1 MKLGQRWFS
10 KNKMAEGS
18 SAQSLQ
24 FSGGEKEVIE
34 RKLDVSIDGLATR
47 KDISDFYEISRCV
60 NVIKNRGFEKVN
72 SNFHNSTS
80 SSTGI
85 IKTLQDKK
93 NIIHLFR
100 FICFLTVNFLCL
112 CNHFVNNLY
121 ELGHSIFI
129 IRSPP
134 PPHCIL
140 GTRKSVSVPLIFFNK
155 L

>member
-1 MKLGQRWFS
+1 
-10 KNKMAEGS
+10 MAEGS

-34 RKLDVSIDGLATR
+34 RKLDVSIDGLDTK

-60 NVIKNRGFEKVN
+60 DVIKNRGFKKVN
-72 SNFHNSTS
+72 YYFFNWYYKNTAR
-80 SSTGI
+80 
-85 IKTLQDKK
+85 QK

-100 FICFLTVNFLCL
+100 FICFLTVNFLRL